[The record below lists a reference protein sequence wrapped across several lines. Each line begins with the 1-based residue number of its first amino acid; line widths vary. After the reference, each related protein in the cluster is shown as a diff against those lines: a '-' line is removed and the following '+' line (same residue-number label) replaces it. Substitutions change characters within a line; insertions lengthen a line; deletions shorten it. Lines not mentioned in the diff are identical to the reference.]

1 MNPQYKLPS
10 FEVVQPDPPKF
21 IRDTMN
27 NDDIDGAKP
36 KKKKEL
42 AQRDNYN
49 IDDI

>member
-1 MNPQYKLPS
+1 L
-10 FEVVQPDPPKF
+10 
-21 IRDTMN
+21 N

-49 IDDI
+49 IDDIKGTRPKVIV